1 MWKGCVLMKKSA
13 KALLGAAGVFTGIG
27 VGMNAFVLTRVSKTF
42 SDKKKEIEE
51 KKNPT
56 DKTLPAN
63 ILRAEGD
70 AWVDTQDY
78 EHIVIKNRENKSIHS
93 LVVKQKEP
101 SDKWLVCVHGYTSSP
116 KGMGSYALHYY
127 ERGYNVILPCLRGH
141 DMSEHQ
147 HISMGWLDRL
157 DVVDWIQ
164 YLISVYGSEIKIV
177 LHGVSMGAATVMM
190 ATGENLPFNVKCC
203 VADCGFS
210 TVWDEFKNELKATY
224 HLHAFPTLHSAS
236 LVSKVFGGY
245 GFKEASSLKQLKK
258 SKTPTIFLHGEKD
271 EFVPYRMMDL
281 NYNAAACEKEKVSI
295 PDAEHAEA
303 HLVHP
308 EIYWPAVFKF
318 VDKYVK

>member
-1 MWKGCVLMKKSA
+1 MLKGCVFMKKSA

-27 VGMNAFVLTRVSKTF
+27 VFMNTAVLTRVSKVF
-42 SDKKKEIEE
+42 SNKMDEIEQ
-51 KKNPT
+51 KKNPKDPT
-56 DKTLPAN
+56 APAN

-70 AWVDTQDY
+70 VWVDTQNY
-78 EHIVIKNRENKSIHS
+78 EHIAIKNRKNKTIHG
-93 LVVKQKEP
+93 LVVKQEEP

-127 ERGYNVILPCLRGH
+127 EKGYNILLPALRGH
-141 DMSEHQ
+141 DLSEHQ

-157 DVVDWIQ
+157 DIVDWIQ
-164 YLISVYGSEIKIV
+164 YLINIYGSDIKIV
-177 LHGVSMGAATVMM
+177 LHGVSMGSATVMM
-190 ATGENLPFNVKCC
+190 TTGEDLPDNVKCC
-203 VADCGFS
+203 VADCGYS
-210 TVWDEFKNELKATY
+210 TVWDEFKNELKHTY
-224 HLHAFPTLHSAS
+224 HLHTFPVLVSAS

-245 GFKEASSLKQLKK
+245 RFKEASSIEQLKK
-258 SKTPTIFLHGEKD
+258 SKTPTIFIHGEKD

-281 NYNAAACEKEKVSI
+281 NYNAAACEKEKLSI
-295 PDAEHAEA
+295 PDAEHAES

>member
-1 MWKGCVLMKKSA
+1 MQKGCAFMKKSA
-13 KALLGAAGVFTGIG
+13 KALLGAAGTFMGIG
-27 VGMNAFVLTRVSKTF
+27 VAMNTFVLTRVSKAF
-42 SDKKKEIEE
+42 SEKKKEVEE

-56 DKTLPAN
+56 DTTLPEN
-63 ILRAEGD
+63 ILRADGD
-70 AWVDTQDY
+70 AWVDTQNY
-78 EHIVIKNRENKSIHS
+78 EHIVIKNRKNKPIHS
-93 LVVKQKEP
+93 LIIKQKEP

-127 ERGYNVILPCLRGH
+127 ERGYNIILPALRGH

-157 DVVDWIQ
+157 DVFDWIQ
-164 YLISVYGSEIKIV
+164 HLISTYGSDIQIV

-190 ATGENLPFNVKCC
+190 TTGEELPENVKCC

-210 TVWDEFKNELKATY
+210 TVWDEFKNELKVTY

-236 LVSKVFGGY
+236 IVSKIFGGY
-245 GFKEASSLKQLKK
+245 GFKEASSLKQLQK

-303 HLVHP
+303 HLIHP
-308 EIYWPAVFKF
+308 EIYWPAVFRF

>member
-42 SDKKKEIEE
+42 SEKKKEIEE

-56 DKTLPAN
+56 DPTLPAN

-78 EHIVIKNRENKSIHS
+78 EHIVIKNRDNKSIHG
-93 LVVKQKEP
+93 LVVKQKGP

-127 ERGYNVILPCLRGH
+127 ERGYNILLPCLRGH

-224 HLHAFPTLHSAS
+224 HLHAFPTLHSVWNKLIFFS
-236 LVSKVFGGY
+236 VKKDSRCFRFL
-245 GFKEASSLKQLKK
+245 QL
-258 SKTPTIFLHGEKD
+258 F
-271 EFVPYRMMDL
+271 
-281 NYNAAACEKEKVSI
+281 
-295 PDAEHAEA
+295 
-303 HLVHP
+303 
-308 EIYWPAVFKF
+308 
-318 VDKYVK
+318 